1 MKSLFLKIFLSF
13 WAALALSL
21 VLAIL
26 VTIALRPARG
36 IGSQA
41 PQTLAEAVN
50 AYQTGGQRAAHDY
63 LEEVFRTQHVR
74 AFVFDP
80 AGHELAGRQHV
91 PPWIEDARQ
100 GTAPQGGA
108 TLPSGSPLAGSSQNG
123 SPQNA
128 SPQNASPQ
136 NGSSADASSANGAAA
151 GGTARA
157 GSPRHRS
164 WMDNLLPDRIIRQ
177 ALTLDGKRY
186 TLVLELPPGRRGFL
200 GPNDIPLL
208 GIAIILSGLVCYL
221 LSWSVTSPVIRL
233 RKAAQSLAAGDLS
246 ARAGATASGRRDE
259 LTELMRDFDRMAERI
274 EALVDSQSRLL
285 KDVSHELRSPL
296 ARLSVALGLAR
307 QRATPEIVGSLNR
320 IELETDRL
328 NQLIQRLLT
337 ISRLESGTDG
347 LRKSRLSLRELLE
360 QVAYDAEY
368 ESPGRGCRVAETET
382 VAAHAS
388 PGADEFLVDADPDLL
403 RSAVENVV
411 RNATRYTAEGTTV
424 EVRLERQ
431 QDANGE
437 QIVIHVLDSG
447 PGVPDEALSKIFEP
461 FYRLDDARNRQTGGA
476 GLGLSIADRAIK
488 LHGGQVRASNR
499 KEGGLEVEIRIPAAP
514 PVRGFALPAHS

>member
-26 VTIALRPARG
+26 VTIAMRPARRG
-36 IGSQA
+36 IESQA

-63 LEEVFRTQHVR
+63 LEELLRTQHVR

-80 AGHELAGRQHV
+80 AGHELSGRRV
-91 PPWIEDARQ
+91 PPWIEDYREGAIPPG
-100 GTAPQGGA
+100 GTQPG
-108 TLPSGSPLAGSSQNG
+108 
-123 SPQNA
+123 A
-128 SPQNASPQ
+128 SPR
-136 NGSSADASSANGAAA
+136 
-151 GGTARA
+151 GG
-157 GSPRHRS
+157 PLRHRT
-164 WMDNLLPDRIIRQ
+164 WMDNLLPDRIMRQ

-186 TLVLELPPGRRGFL
+186 TLVLELPPGPRGFF
-200 GPNDIPLL
+200 GPNDLPLL
-208 GIAIILSGLVCYL
+208 GIAVILSGLVCYL
-221 LSWSVTSPVIRL
+221 LSWSVTIPVTRL

-246 ARAGATASGRRDE
+246 ARTGAPVSGRRDE

-274 EALVDSQSRLL
+274 EGLVDSQSRLL

-307 QRATPEIVGSLNR
+307 QRATPEVEGSLNR
-320 IELETDRL
+320 IELEADRL

-347 LRKSRLSLRELLE
+347 LRKTSLSVRLLVE
-360 QVAYDAEY
+360 QVARDAEY
-368 ESPGRGCRVAETET
+368 ETPGRGCRVTT
-382 VAAHAS
+382 SGAAHAS
-388 PGADEFLVDADPDLL
+388 SSSDTDNNKDTDDEYLAEADPDLL

-424 EVRLERQ
+424 EVQLERQ
-431 QDANGE
+431 HSENGDE
-437 QIVIHVLDSG
+437 IVIRVLDSG
-447 PGVPDEALSKIFEP
+447 PGVPNEAMKKIFEP

-476 GLGLSIADRAIK
+476 GLGLSIADRAIR
-488 LHGGQVRASNR
+488 LHGGQLRASNR

-514 PVRGFALPAHS
+514 GFALPVHS